1 MKRTNPNKGSMSAFL
16 LTFKP
21 GEVRY
26 IETSLEKYQTT
37 MRKIN
42 IPVERRVLALQTYRF
57 STSLFTAVSTSKAGD
72 IRYLICIKRTA

>member
-16 LTFKP
+16 LTFEP
-21 GEVRY
+21 REQRY
-26 IETSLEKYQTT
+26 IETSLDKYQST

-42 IPVERRVLALQTYRF
+42 ISMERRVLALQPYKF

-72 IRYLICIKRTA
+72 IRHLICITRTA